1 MGPNSVG
8 ILTLVCAAKM
18 CETVKHCFLQSSGF
32 ESEKCSVPSGCLL
45 SKFRN
50 LFLRENHVETESW
63 KFWATV
69 FMFPFRACMIGIMI
83 ATEDLAKGATVSHH
97 FHDHTNNHT

>member
-1 MGPNSVG
+1 
-8 ILTLVCAAKM
+8 
-18 CETVKHCFLQSSGF
+18 
-32 ESEKCSVPSGCLL
+32 
-45 SKFRN
+45 
-50 LFLRENHVETESW
+50 LRENHVETESW